1 MRKDWLGIALA
12 SALLTACSTDND
24 QQAPVT
30 QQQPAYNG
38 PVVEIG
44 GAEPQY

>member
-12 SALLTACSTDND
+12 SAMLAACTTDTE
-24 QQAPVT
+24 QQAPAPP
-30 QQQPAYNG
+30 QQTYNG

-44 GAEPQY
+44 GAEPR